1 MEVIVA
7 TPEQLRQII
16 SEEIKKISLIM
27 PQNDRLPKE
36 YLKTEEV
43 EEMFGISKCT
53 LELDRVKKQGIP
65 YIKKGRLV
73 LYKIE
78 DVREY
83 LERMKIKVHF

>member
-1 MEVIVA
+1 MELIVA

-16 SEEIKKISLIM
+16 SEEIKKVSDLL
-27 PQNDRLPKE
+27 PQKAAPQKE

-43 EEMFGISKCT
+43 EELFGISKCT
-53 LELDRVKKQGIP
+53 LEQDRVKKQGIP

-73 LYKIE
+73 LYKIQ

-83 LERMKIKVHF
+83 LERMKIKVQF

>member
-16 SEEIKKISLIM
+16 SEEIKKISEIL
-27 PQNDRLPKE
+27 PQNAPPKKE

-43 EEMFGISKCT
+43 EELFGISKCT

-73 LYKIE
+73 LYNIK

>member
-16 SEEIKKISLIM
+16 SEEIQKISEFL
-27 PQNDRLPKE
+27 PQSAPTQKE

-43 EEMFGISKCT
+43 EELFGISKFV
-53 LELDRVKKQGIP
+53 LEQDRVKKQGIP

-73 LYKIE
+73 LYKLE

-83 LERMKIKVHF
+83 LEKMKIKVH